1 MESKDT
7 NEKKSRAGK
16 KTAGKTCKS
25 AKNTISMMTNIRL
38 SVTNSRPNA
47 EKSLKAKYLLSMV
60 KMRTGINE
68 NRLLPELILE
78 GLRHHEITSKY
89 YNDLQKDWEQ
99 YKESNNIKSDI
110 I

>member
-1 MESKDT
+1 MDSKNT
-7 NEKKSRAGK
+7 NEKNSRTGK
-16 KTAGKTCKS
+16 KTSGNTCKS
-25 AKNTISMMTNIRL
+25 KKNIVSMMTNIRL
-38 SVTNSRPNA
+38 SVTNNRPNA
-47 EKSLKAKYLLSMV
+47 EASLKAKYLLSMV

-78 GLRHHEITSKY
+78 GLRHHEITSKL

>member
-1 MESKDT
+1 MDSKDT
-7 NEKKSRAGK
+7 NKKNSRAGK
-16 KTAGKTCKS
+16 KTSGNTCKS
-25 AKNTISMMTNIRL
+25 KKNIVSMMTNIRL
-38 SVTNSRPNA
+38 SVTNNRPNA
-47 EKSLKAKYLLSMV
+47 EASLKAKYLLSMV

-78 GLRHHEITSKY
+78 GLRHHEITSKL

>member
-1 MESKDT
+1 MDSKDT

-16 KTAGKTCKS
+16 KTSGNTCKS
-25 AKNTISMMTNIRL
+25 KKNIVSMMTNIRL
-38 SVTNSRPNA
+38 SVTNNRPNA
-47 EKSLKAKYLLSMV
+47 EASLKAKYLLSMV

-68 NRLLPELILE
+68 NRLLPVLILE
-78 GLRHHEITSKY
+78 GLRHHETTSKL

>member
-1 MESKDT
+1 MDSKET

-16 KTAGKTCKS
+16 KTSGNTCKS
-25 AKNTISMMTNIRL
+25 KKNIVSMMTNIRL
-38 SVTNSRPNA
+38 SVTNNRPNA
-47 EKSLKAKYLLSMV
+47 EASLKAKYLLSMV

-78 GLRHHEITSKY
+78 GLRHHEITSKL

>member
-1 MESKDT
+1 MDSKET

-16 KTAGKTCKS
+16 KTAGNTCKS
-25 AKNTISMMTNIRL
+25 KKNIVSMMTNIRL
-38 SVTNSRPNA
+38 SVTNNRPNA
-47 EKSLKAKYLLSMV
+47 EASLKAKYLLSMV

-89 YNDLQKDWEQ
+89 YNDLQKDWEL